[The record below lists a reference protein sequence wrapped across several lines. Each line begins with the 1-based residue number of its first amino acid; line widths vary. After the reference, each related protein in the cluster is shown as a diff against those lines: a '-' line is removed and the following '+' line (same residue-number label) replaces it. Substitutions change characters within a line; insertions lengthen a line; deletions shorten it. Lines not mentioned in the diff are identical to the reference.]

1 MTNQALQLADY
12 SAPESDA
19 VAALE
24 RAALVGDLSQLSPS
38 ERLDYYRGVC
48 RSLGLNPL
56 TRPFDYLKLNGKM
69 VLYAKREATDQLR
82 ALHGVSI
89 TRLEH
94 ATSDGIM
101 TTTAYA
107 RDKNGRE
114 DADMGAV
121 TIKGLQGDALA
132 NAKMK
137 CITKAK
143 RRVTLAICGLGWL
156 DETELETIQNA
167 RPIVVTDAGEVV
179 DPVAPTPISYA
190 DRWLAA
196 FRELPAA
203 PLIDDER
210 QDALME
216 AFDRATGNEGSGVL
230 VIAWALLPTQQTL
243 SQAQYDAIEKTVSK
257 GNLSHL
263 GSLIEAAEAAM
274 DEG

>member
-1 MTNQALQLADY
+1 MTTALAVSDRSSLA
-12 SAPESDA
+12 EQ
-19 VAALE
+19 VAIY
-24 RAALVGDLSQLSPS
+24 GDLSKLTPDQRMAYYS
-38 ERLDYYRGVC
+38 EVC
-48 RSLGLNPL
+48 DSLGLNPL
-56 TRPFDYLKLNGKM
+56 TRPFDYITLNGKM
-69 VLYAKREATDQLR
+69 VLYAKKDAADQLR
-82 ALHGVSI
+82 KVHGVDIFQIDKS
-89 TRLEH
+89 R
-94 ATSDGIM
+94 DGDLFSV
-101 TTTAYA
+101 TAYA
-107 RDKNGRE
+107 KDKTGRQ
-114 DADMGAV
+114 DADMGVVSIRNLA
-121 TIKGLQGDALA
+121 GEALA
-132 NAKMK
+132 NAMMK

-143 RRVTLAICGLGWL
+143 RRVTLSICGLGWL

-263 GSLIEAAEAAM
+263 GSLIEAAETAM
-274 DEG
+274 DEGEDL